1 MVATVSPWVRYAL
14 FQLPAVACVAL
25 VAFLLWRFV
34 GVPGWMAVTAVIV
47 WAAKDAAM
55 YPLVRRAYERPP
67 HGAAAMIGRRGIV
80 RRRIASRGTVTFGV
94 ELWNAESVG
103 GAAIDAGTEVRVVG
117 ARGMTLMVEPIEPGG
132 D

>member
-1 MVATVSPWVRYAL
+1 MVAPVSPQVRYAL
-14 FQLPAVACVAL
+14 FQLPAQACVAL
-25 VAFLLWRFV
+25 VGFLLWRFV
-34 GVPGWMAVTAVIV
+34 GLPGWMAVAAVIA

-55 YPLVRRAYERPP
+55 YPLLRRAYERPP

-94 ELWNAESVG
+94 ELWNAEG
-103 GAAIDAGTEVRVVG
+103 AGAAAIESATEVRVVG
-117 ARGMTLMVEPIEPGG
+117 VRGMTLMVEPIAPEG